1 MQVKMSSTHN
11 ANNNKGGVTVAA
23 EDQSNFKEERSGIGS
38 YIWSFLTGSHKK
50 CRSKISI
57 KRKNKNNKT
66 KEGKKQEGGL
76 IPNSKKTHPEDD
88 EDSDGGTF
96 GIQKTEKLKCF
107 VKPKPPTNRR
117 RPTSSVVSSRLALS
131 SGSYAEEEHS
141 KSSQSLEEKNTLQ
154 EISEEEGEDKNDPS
168 EKEILTIPLLLTTDK
183 ETHNIDS
190 EKDMVQE
197 EEVTKES
204 QECEIP
210 SSSHRNSPTP
220 SSHDSLK
227 IIDE

>member
-1 MQVKMSSTHN
+1 MIGR
-11 ANNNKGGVTVAA
+11 NKF
-23 EDQSNFKEERSGIGS
+23 DQILIFETLKIM
-38 YIWSFLTGSHKK
+38 IFLQ
-50 CRSKISI
+50 I
-57 KRKNKNNKT
+57 
-66 KEGKKQEGGL
+66 
-76 IPNSKKTHPEDD
+76 KKTHPEDD

-190 EKDMVQE
+190 EKRYGTRRGGDE
-197 EEVTKES
+197 GES
-204 QECEIP
+204 GIL
-210 SSSHRNSPTP
+210 
-220 SSHDSLK
+220 SLK
-227 IIDE
+227 CTIFGSK